1 MLIDKTIIEFLNE
14 TASDSPAPG
23 GGSVAALAGSL
34 AASLGIM
41 VCNLTIGK
49 EKYTSVEDEL
59 KEIRFKLQNN
69 MKRLNELIEEDAN
82 AFNDVMNAFKMPK
95 NSEEEKSKRSHAIQ
109 KGYKKAIS
117 VPLETAKNSLECL
130 GFINTL
136 VKKGNQNAITDAG
149 TGALMALS
157 GVRGAI
163 YNIKINLTS
172 IKDHDYV
179 KNIKNE
185 VNTIDNSALE
195 FYRTIN
201 SEVEGVFE

>member
-1 MLIDKTIIEFLNE
+1 M
-14 TASDSPAPG
+14 
-23 GGSVAALAGSL
+23 AGSL

-59 KEIRFKLQNN
+59 KEIRFTLQNN

-172 IKDHDYV
+172 IGSV
-179 KNIKNE
+179 SNA
-185 VNTIDNSALE
+185 SLS
-195 FYRTIN
+195 FCIN
-201 SEVEGVFE
+201 SVDLLKNSGLMCLKSSGYSRVAGSP

>member
-1 MLIDKTIIEFLNE
+1 MLIDKSVIEFLNE

-34 AASLGIM
+34 AASLGVM
-41 VCNLTIGK
+41 VCNLTLGK
-49 EKYTSVEDEL
+49 EKYSDVEDEI
-59 KEIRFKLQNN
+59 KEISSKLQVN
-69 MKRLNELIEEDAN
+69 MKRLNELIDEDAN
-82 AFNDVMNAFKMPK
+82 AFNDVMEAFKMPK
-95 NSEEEKSKRSHAIQ
+95 DSEEQKTIRSDAIQ

-117 VPLETAKNSLECL
+117 VPIETARYSLECL

-172 IKDHDYV
+172 IKDQDYV

-185 VNTIDNSALE
+185 VNNIDNSALE
-195 FYRTIN
+195 FYRKIN
-201 SEVEGVFE
+201 SEVEEVFE